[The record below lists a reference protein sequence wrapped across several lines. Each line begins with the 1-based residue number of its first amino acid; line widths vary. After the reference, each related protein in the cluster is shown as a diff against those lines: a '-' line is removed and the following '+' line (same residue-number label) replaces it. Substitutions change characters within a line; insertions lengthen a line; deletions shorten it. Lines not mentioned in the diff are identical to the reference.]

1 MNQSIQQIENQGEFV
16 AELLDRF
23 KLFWN
28 VKKEK
33 LYTGEGIESNY
44 YSIRRE
50 DTNQEFF
57 AAKESYEV
65 FQNWELIEMVSKIAQ
80 QSDLSLAK
88 GGSFHGGRKVYLKID
103 TGSIEGIGKNH
114 DQIKKYITVLNSHD
128 GTGSLALGMTNITM
142 SCSNTFHRMY
152 KEMNTRI
159 RHSAN
164 MRDKVDLLMRSVDK
178 IREQEQ
184 TLYEKFY
191 RMAATKSSVNDTM
204 RMVQAITGVNLEADV
219 SDAKKL
225 YSPNQIK
232 KAQNLTVRIAQEQA
246 QKGRT
251 LWGLFSGVT
260 SYTTKDVSNRRNDMW
275 ENKMTGSAYKAD
287 NKAFDMV
294 DKITVY

>member
-1 MNQSIQQIENQGEFV
+1 MNHSVEQIENQGQFV
-16 AELLDRF
+16 VDLLDRF

-57 AAKESYEV
+57 AAKEGYEV
-65 FQNWELIEMVSKIAQ
+65 FQNWELIDMVAKIAQ

-103 TGSIEGIGKNH
+103 TGSIEGIGENN

-164 MRDKVDLLMRSVDK
+164 MRDKVDLLMRGVDK

-191 RMAATKSSVNDTM
+191 RMAEKKSTANETI
-204 RMVQAITGVNLEADV
+204 RMVQAITGVNIETDV

-232 KAQNLTVRIAQEQA
+232 KAQKLTTRIVEEQA
-246 QKGRT
+246 QKGET

-287 NKAFDMV
+287 NKAFDMI